1 MPSDGGSRLVRAC
14 EKRFITHKASARK
27 RIIDRFGAYFSH
39 LISMTEDVK
48 STDKQKMK
56 GYTCSVVPSFM
67 TYFNHQCSKVLQEDQ
82 VCVVRKIAHRS
93 SGMYK
98 C

>member
-1 MPSDGGSRLVRAC
+1 MPSEGGVRAC
-14 EKRFITHKASARK
+14 EKQCITHKASVL
-27 RIIDRFGAYFSH
+27 IDRFGAYFSH

-67 TYFNHQCSKVLQEDQ
+67 TYFNHQ
-82 VCVVRKIAHRS
+82 
-93 SGMYK
+93 
-98 C
+98 